1 MTIGNWINIFN
12 TSHLDWY
19 QACLISSILC
29 KLFLPPN
36 FPPQTS
42 FPVFYKHRKY
52 SDQKSREKGRKA
64 ESNYQPLSGKR
75 DFSDIHLGLVSNCLF
90 WSPLCSVLSWVH
102 HGFRKKVCT
111 VRQEGRGV
119 TLYSSPL
126 WRGQR
131 KARTLWPL
139 YCLNWSGSSIFK
151 IIFFLYCIF
160 FLTHNCFAYEHI
172 WVLYIIK

>member
-75 DFSDIHLGLVSNCLF
+75 LLWHSPWFSFKLSVLISSMLSSFLGPSWVQKKSLHCQAGRERGHIILK
-90 WSPLCSVLSWVH
+90 SPLKRAEEGQDSLTSVLPELIRIKHFQNNFLSI
-102 HGFRKKVCT
+102 
-111 VRQEGRGV
+111 
-119 TLYSSPL
+119 LY
-126 WRGQR
+126 
-131 KARTLWPL
+131 
-139 YCLNWSGSSIFK
+139 
-151 IIFFLYCIF
+151 FLPY
-160 FLTHNCFAYEHI
+160 T
-172 WVLYIIK
+172 